1 MNDRN
6 KSPITHEVTDAVA
19 SWLDAHGFKPVETEV
34 PLALGWVADLAGVI
48 CPTQTELIAL
58 QLIKRPPSW
67 NEIHSLKT
75 KRRTWDAD
83 AYKAWQGTI
92 DALRRTMTCLIEVK
106 TSRADYCGD
115 KKWTLTPPTDLAFV
129 AFPRG
134 LVKAEEW
141 PTGWGIL
148 EFHDGAIKRLRAP
161 TPQVTADSQQRDVIL
176 SIAIRRDHHTRYS
189 RFREAQKE
197 TRLASATETSMARI
211 RDIFRAVLSVARGE
225 RDSLEECLMFTRLHH
240 HVNKGSVI
248 DGRYV
253 TTTPEWVM
261 EPLRELYAIAKK
273 TPTQQTD
280 PRRIDAGL

>member
-19 SWLDAHGFKPVETEV
+19 VWLDAHGFKPVETEV
-34 PLALGWVADLAGVI
+34 PMVAGWVADLAAVI
-48 CPTQTELIAL
+48 CPTRTELIAL

-83 AYKAWQGTI
+83 VYKAWQGTL
-92 DALRRTMTCLIEVK
+92 DALRRTMTCLVEVK

-134 LVKAEEW
+134 LVKPEEW
-141 PTGWGIL
+141 PAGWGIL

-176 SIAIRRDHHTRYS
+176 SIAIRRDHHTRYA
-189 RFREAQKE
+189 RFREQQKE
-197 TRLASATETSMARI
+197 QRLDDAEKTSRYRI
-211 RDIFRAVLSVARGE
+211 RDIARTVLSIARAEYG
-225 RDSLEECLMFTRLHH
+225 SVQECLMFNLSHSD
-240 HVNKGSVI
+240 KKSLPG
-248 DGRYV
+248 
-253 TTTPEWVM
+253 WVM
-261 EPLRELYAIAKK
+261 EPLEELWGIAKDI
-273 TPTQQTD
+273 PD
-280 PRRIDAGL
+280 PLEVPKR